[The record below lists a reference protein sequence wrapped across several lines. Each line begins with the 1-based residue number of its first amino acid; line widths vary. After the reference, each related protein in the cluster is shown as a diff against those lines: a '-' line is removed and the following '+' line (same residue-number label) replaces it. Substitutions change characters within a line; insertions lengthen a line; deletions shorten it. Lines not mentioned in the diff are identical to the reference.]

1 MAWSMNP
8 ETVVHT
14 SAMSEDKHEEGR
26 ALVPPH
32 LEEFTERSRAAED
45 AKHKTL
51 DRHTSRLSLPL
62 RWQPLEA
69 STFDSRTCSL
79 M

>member
-1 MAWSMNP
+1 MGMAWSMNP

-45 AKHKTL
+45 AKCK
-51 DRHTSRLSLPL
+51 P
-62 RWQPLEA
+62 
-69 STFDSRTCSL
+69 
-79 M
+79 